1 MIKAIEKVMIMDL
14 KTQSTYTH
22 SETKRTRIDMAKL
35 TNEEWEVILDS
46 VINYIQLL
54 QMKKIPFDK
63 ILFNRVFDR
72 LNNDLCP
79 EYSCPLIGFRVES

>member
-1 MIKAIEKVMIMDL
+1 MTRVIEKVMTKDL
-14 KTQSTYTH
+14 KTDSKMLFLY
-22 SETKRTRIDMAKL
+22 KKTRIDMAKL
-35 TNEEWEVILDS
+35 TDEEWEVILDS
-46 VINYIQLL
+46 VINYVELL